1 MRAWLGSFVTT
12 GLARL
17 VTKRGFILESS
28 PSTIKLQHRTVSYF
42 PAYPPASLVLKCL
55 WFIPRPSS
63 RLLHVYANP
72 TMEPDHQHHAPRRT
86 MSAKRASMRP
96 LDVRR
101 ILADQGASEARPSPA
116 DYVAAPPSP
125 STSQHS
131 AGSSGRTSFQ
141 SHGRTLS
148 MASVNSSATSG
159 RPNRFSMQF
168 PIQLATR
175 EQSPHR
181 PTSSPTKDSA
191 HALPDASN
199 GPSDTN
205 FLTAIAAQERR
216 VLELKEELQRAE
228 TELKKLKKSWAN
240 HEVYKKKNDVRML
253 AKLEPVT
260 TAPAMLSNQ
269 DADNGAGA
277 WLQQEMERRKA
288 LLSGTRTSSRTVF
301 SGSRHTRTLS
311 LLSPTRAAEPTTPIV
326 QHPPRQD
333 SLPAVAAAKGSAESE
348 RPPLQQSDSTLSGV
362 SSTPDMTNEV
372 ARSSDIEIDLTQANV
387 DREVLIK
394 QGRKMASD
402 FKDGLWNFFEDL
414 RQATVG
420 DEATQTLPPTV
431 RRQISTQTLKSN
443 YRDSSRASRGSTA
456 SKASTETRRPHP
468 RSPVPRTD
476 SPAQVMEEP
485 SLIDTAG
492 TFWTEAGLPIPEAT
506 PAPIKKSSKHSK
518 TPSMAPSIAS
528 SMDAWDTW
536 DDNSPKVSRSSSS
549 ATSESVTQAS
559 TSAAS
564 PRHFAG
570 IQRNDSQQRN
580 DDEDVAE
587 DKEKEPIPWPALSKL
602 KPTSLRRTA
611 SHLMSEWEK
620 SMTPEPGQEFR
631 GEENEFAPLP
641 QATEVCD
648 EKRD

>member
-1 MRAWLGSFVTT
+1 
-12 GLARL
+12 
-17 VTKRGFILESS
+17 
-28 PSTIKLQHRTVSYF
+28 
-42 PAYPPASLVLKCL
+42 
-55 WFIPRPSS
+55 
-63 RLLHVYANP
+63 
-72 TMEPDHQHHAPRRT
+72 
-86 MSAKRASMRP
+86 
-96 LDVRR
+96 
-101 ILADQGASEARPSPA
+101 
-116 DYVAAPPSP
+116 
-125 STSQHS
+125 
-131 AGSSGRTSFQ
+131 
-141 SHGRTLS
+141 

-168 PIQLATR
+168 PIQPATR

-181 PTSSPTKDSA
+181 PTSSPTKDST
-191 HALPDASN
+191 HTIPDASN

-216 VLELKEELQRAE
+216 VLELKEDLQRAE

-269 DADNGAGA
+269 DVDDGANA

-301 SGSRHTRTLS
+301 SGSRHARTLS
-311 LLSPTRAAEPTTPIV
+311 LLSPTRTADPTTPIV

-333 SLPAVAAAKGSAESE
+333 SLPTGAKGSTESE
-348 RPPLQQSDSTLSGV
+348 RPALQQSESSLSGV
-362 SSTPDMTNEV
+362 SSTPDMTSEV
-372 ARSSDIEIDLTQANV
+372 AKLTDIEIDLTQANV

-394 QGRKMASD
+394 QGKKMASD
-402 FKDGLWNFFEDL
+402 FKDGLWTFFEDL
-414 RQATVG
+414 RAATVG
-420 DEATQTLPPTV
+420 DEATQVMPPAV
-431 RRQISTQTLKSN
+431 RRKISTQTLKSN
-443 YRDSSRASRGSTA
+443 YRDSSRASRASTA
-456 SKASTETRRPHP
+456 SKGSTDTRRPPP
-468 RSPVPRTD
+468 RSPVSRVN
-476 SPAQVMEEP
+476 SPAQVTEEP
-485 SLIDTAG
+485 PLIDTAG
-492 TFWTEAGLPIPEAT
+492 TLWTEAGLPIPEAT

-536 DDNSPKVSRSSSS
+536 DDNSPKDSRSSSS
-549 ATSESVTQAS
+549 ATSESVTQVSMS
-559 TSAAS
+559 TAS

-570 IQRNDSQQRN
+570 IQRNDSQQRIE
-580 DDEDVAE
+580 DEEGAE
-587 DKEKEPIPWPALSKL
+587 GKEKEPIPWPALSNL

-631 GEENEFAPLP
+631 GEENEFAPIP
-641 QATEVCD
+641 QAAESGN

>member
-1 MRAWLGSFVTT
+1 
-12 GLARL
+12 
-17 VTKRGFILESS
+17 
-28 PSTIKLQHRTVSYF
+28 
-42 PAYPPASLVLKCL
+42 
-55 WFIPRPSS
+55 
-63 RLLHVYANP
+63 
-72 TMEPDHQHHAPRRT
+72 

-101 ILADQGASEARPSPA
+101 ILADQGASEARPSPT
-116 DYVAAPPSP
+116 DCVAGPPSP
-125 STSQHS
+125 SASQHS

-168 PIQLATR
+168 PIQPTTR

-181 PTSSPTKDSA
+181 PTSSPTKDST

-260 TAPAMLSNQ
+260 SAPTMLSNQ
-269 DADNGAGA
+269 DSDSGSGA

-311 LLSPTRAAEPTTPIV
+311 LLSPTRMADPTTPIA

-333 SLPAVAAAKGSAESE
+333 SLPAAAKGSTESE
-348 RPPLQQSDSTLSGV
+348 RPPLQHSESTLSGV

-372 ARSSDIEIDLTQANV
+372 ARSTDIEIDLTQANV

-394 QGRKMASD
+394 QGKKMASD

-420 DEATQTLPPTV
+420 DEATQAMPPNI
-431 RRQISTQTLKSN
+431 RRKISTQTLKSN

-456 SKASTETRRPHP
+456 SKGSTETRRAHP
-468 RSPVPRTD
+468 RSPVPRVS
-476 SPAQVMEEP
+476 SPGQLMEEP
-485 SLIDTAG
+485 PLIDTAG
-492 TFWTEAGLPIPEAT
+492 NFWTEAGLPIPEAT
-506 PAPIKKSSKHSK
+506 PAPIRKSSKHSK
-518 TPSMAPSIAS
+518 TPSMAPSVAS

-536 DDNSPKVSRSSSS
+536 DDNSPKDSRSSSS

-559 TSAAS
+559 MNAAS
-564 PRHFAG
+564 PRLSDG
-570 IQRNDSQQRN
+570 IQRSDSQQRSEE
-580 DDEDVAE
+580 EDG
-587 DKEKEPIPWPALSKL
+587 KEKEPIPWPALSKL

-631 GEENEFAPLP
+631 GEENDFAPVP
-641 QATEVCD
+641 PTVEPAD